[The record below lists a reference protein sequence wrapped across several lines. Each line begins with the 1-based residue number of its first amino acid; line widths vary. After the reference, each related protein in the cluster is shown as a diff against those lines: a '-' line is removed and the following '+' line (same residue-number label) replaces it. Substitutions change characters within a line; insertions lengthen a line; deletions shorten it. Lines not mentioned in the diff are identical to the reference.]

1 MSHPVYEGHHSVQF
15 YGEEKHLFE
24 TAASF
29 LGQGFLEGQ
38 PAIMFATGRHAAGIL
53 DQLQHRMIDIKRAQ
67 RLGDLMVFDAE
78 RMLETIIEGD
88 FPNCSKIEENVSAL
102 MATMAKRRRP
112 RRTTVRVYGE
122 MVDLLWK
129 QGRYD
134 AAIRIEVFWNELSK
148 RYPIA
153 ATLCSYA
160 MRNFL
165 NETMLFEE
173 VCRQHTHV
181 LPALV
186 AH

>member
-38 PAIMFATGRHAAGIL
+38 PAVMFATGRHAAGIL

-88 FPNCSKIEENVSAL
+88 LPNCSKIEENVSAL
-102 MATMAKRRRP
+102 MAIDGQTPAPAPHERSGVRR
-112 RRTTVRVYGE
+112 
-122 MVDLLWK
+122 D
-129 QGRYD
+129 GRS
-134 AAIRIEVFWNELSK
+134 ALEAG
-148 RYPIA
+148 
-153 ATLCSYA
+153 TL
-160 MRNFL
+160 
-165 NETMLFEE
+165 
-173 VCRQHTHV
+173 
-181 LPALV
+181 
-186 AH
+186 